1 MTTATAAPTFDTGR
15 DLDVRVLIEQ
25 IGRRTLASI
34 GAYRRWIVLGPS
46 AVETTITRGHRVMRV
61 TLEADDT
68 YTVQTIMRRS
78 GRIVFERRGVYCDQM
93 ADAAWDAHI
102 ER

>member
-1 MTTATAAPTFDTGR
+1 MTTAATTPTFDTGR
-15 DLDVRVLIEQ
+15 ELYLNVLIEQ
-25 IGRRTLASI
+25 IGRMTLASI

-46 AVETTITRGHRVMRV
+46 AVETTITRGHRVIRI
-61 TLEADDT
+61 TLEANDT

-93 ADAAWDAHI
+93 ADTAWDAHV